1 MNPIRILIA
10 DDDAGMRLVMRRLVQ
25 RAEGYELAG
34 EAADG
39 DELLALYERENP
51 DVVLIDVEMPGKT
64 GVECAKIIQD
74 RNPRTVLVFATAHE
88 QYMGLSLIHI
98 STFRQNIFPDCCNTG
113 RSSSVITRMDAP

>member
-39 DELLALYERENP
+39 DELLAHS
-51 DVVLIDVEMPGKT
+51 VPGSDS
-64 GVECAKIIQD
+64 VS
-74 RNPRTVLVFATAHE
+74 TV
-88 QYMGLSLIHI
+88 
-98 STFRQNIFPDCCNTG
+98 
-113 RSSSVITRMDAP
+113 

>member
-39 DELLALYERENP
+39 DELLALYR
-51 DVVLIDVEMPGKT
+51 
-64 GVECAKIIQD
+64 
-74 RNPRTVLVFATAHE
+74 
-88 QYMGLSLIHI
+88 
-98 STFRQNIFPDCCNTG
+98 
-113 RSSSVITRMDAP
+113 